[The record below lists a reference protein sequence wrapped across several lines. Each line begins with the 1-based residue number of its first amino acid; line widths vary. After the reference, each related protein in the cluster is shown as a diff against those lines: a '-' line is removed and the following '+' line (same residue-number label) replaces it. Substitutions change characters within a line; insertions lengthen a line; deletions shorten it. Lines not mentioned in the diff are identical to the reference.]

1 MKFKQISSLCLAASV
16 LAAAPAMAWES
27 QDGSF
32 NTSSKVSIATDRMWR
47 GASQTDS
54 EPSVTGEFNFAHI
67 TGLYG
72 NLWASN
78 LDRDFGSKMIPN
90 PSFGGPMLTSPA
102 EFGHIELRWSAG
114 YSAELGETG
123 ASYDVGVMRYAFP
136 GTDKNDW
143 NEVYVGVGYNNFSL
157 NVSHSEDALAT
168 GESGTHI
175 LLGYNKALPM
185 GLQGHANYAFYL
197 LDDDIND
204 GTLQDFNFG
213 VSKNLVGFDFDIT
226 YFNTLSE
233 AEDFVNNHTRTD
245 SRFVFTISKSI
256 D

>member
-67 TGLYG
+67 SGLYG

-78 LDRDFGSKMIPN
+78 LDRKFGMDRFDSETFSVI
-90 PSFGGPMLTSPA
+90 SA
-102 EFGHIELRWSAG
+102 ETGHIELRWSAG
-114 YSAELGETG
+114 YSAEFGDTG

-136 GTDKNDW
+136 GVDANDW